1 MVLESSGKLHSKFI
15 LDHSTVSW
23 DTPIQHPWRPQRLAS
38 MESDHSIWC
47 VPFLRWRADDR
58 RSTGSQTRW
67 GRASDP
73 WAAAA
78 LMTAL
83 RTPLQASFADQSAV
97 DADDQHLPWSD
108 ESWDSQCKRTGTA
121 CMSCSGPLNSKAS
134 PAGIN
139 TFSRLAMAPLLKQ
152 PLKAVITAPQIPR
165 ARWTCCFWLKWSLHW
180 KLSRLMPSEGTY
192 QKYCKILDCRL
203 WSSWCWIEWILSW
216 LMWELATGNES
227 PAQFWELIS
236 QNCLPRID
244 AKEQGNEKL
253 YLSESLTP

>member
-83 RTPLQASFADQSAV
+83 RTPFQACFADQSAV

-134 PAGIN
+134 PTDIN

-192 QKYCKILDCRL
+192 QKYCKILDCVGCGRVDAGL
-203 WSSWCWIEWILSW
+203 
-216 LMWELATGNES
+216 NES
-227 PAQFWELIS
+227 FLDSWGSLQLEMNLRLNFENWFRRTAYQELMRKNKVMK
-236 QNCLPRID
+236 NCIYR
-244 AKEQGNEKL
+244 
-253 YLSESLTP
+253 